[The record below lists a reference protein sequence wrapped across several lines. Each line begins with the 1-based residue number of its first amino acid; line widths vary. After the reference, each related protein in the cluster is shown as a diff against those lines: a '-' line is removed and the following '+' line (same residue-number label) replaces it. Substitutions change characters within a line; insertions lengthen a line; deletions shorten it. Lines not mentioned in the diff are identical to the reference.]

1 MRSTLQKIKEFF
13 DSRNKTQ
20 NSRYPSFIGDEQSYH
35 AKADAFAKGL
45 ERSYRQGRSTGRKF
59 DSMTTPNELLFLSHY
74 AREFYFGRGKIVDLG
89 CWLGATTAALADGLL
104 ESRRSGGRGTI
115 ESFDLFQW
123 DEWMNPIREAIGAKV
138 EFTTGQCFYEY
149 VRSNLERYGQLVA
162 VHKADLSTYRP
173 PDEWQIEFLFVDA
186 MKNWELASSIAS
198 NFFPKLIAGESL
210 VVQQDFAFYDP
221 IVSTNHLLMWHL
233 RDYFEPL
240 HQVPGSCSMV
250 FLTKNN
256 PDARDIPVYTHD
268 FFGPEEVEEAY
279 RYCLPMVQESMRPAL
294 LVAKLCHGLMCYQE
308 ATVFS
313 ALKQLETHK
322 LPRNMQETVLRC
334 MAQGYGTPPPGWD
347 AVVAGLQTRIEACA
361 SQ

>member
-1 MRSTLQKIKEFF
+1 MFRKLKQIFAFRKNPGKNGH
-13 DSRNKTQ
+13 DL
-20 NSRYPSFIGDEQSYH
+20 YIGDRQSY
-35 AKADAFAKGL
+35 KARAGAFIKGL
-45 ERSYRQGRSTGRKF
+45 ERSYRQGRNAGGKF
-59 DSMTTPNELLFLSHY
+59 DSMTTSNELVFLDHY
-74 AREFYFGRGKIVDLG
+74 GRDFYFGRGKIVDLG

-104 ESRRSGGRGTI
+104 QSPRSKGRHNI

-123 DEWMNPIREAIGAKV
+123 DEWMNPIKEAIGAKV
-138 EFTTGQCFYEY
+138 DFVAGQCFYDH
-149 VRSNLERYGQLVA
+149 VRTNLGRYSDLVA
-162 VHKADLSTYRP
+162 VHKADLSVYRP
-173 PDEWQIEFLFVDA
+173 PEEWKIEFIFVDA
-186 MKNWELASSIAS
+186 MKNWELARSIAA
-198 NFFPKLIAGESL
+198 NFFPKLIPGESL
-210 VVQQDFAFYDP
+210 VVQQDFAFNDP

-240 HQVPGSCSMV
+240 HHVPHSCSMV
-250 FLTKNN
+250 FLTRKT
-256 PDARDIPVYTHD
+256 PDARDIPAYTHD

-279 RYCLPMVQESMRPAL
+279 RYCLPMIQESMRPAL

-347 AVVAGLQTRIEACA
+347 AVVAGLQTRIAACA